1 MPNDYLWGVISTTIA
16 AIATARGIGALT
28 VIRLSG
34 PNAMDVAQKC
44 FATRSEW
51 TPRRALLGSFQD
63 RLGRPLDEALATW
76 FKGPASFTGEDV
88 VEFGLHG
95 SPYIAAE
102 ALDALLA
109 AGAVLAAPGEFT
121 QRAFAHGKLDLA
133 QAEAVGDLIAAE
145 SRAGH
150 ELALKQLKGNVSKR
164 MAELR
169 QQLMDFAALI
179 ELELDFVEEDVE
191 FARRED
197 LIALLDSVS
206 NECTRMRSTFRQ
218 GQAMREGI
226 PLVLVG
232 APNAGKSTLLNR
244 LLRDE
249 RALVSD
255 VPGTTRDSV
264 EERFRLGDLMFRLID
279 TAGIRETDE
288 VVERMG
294 IERSWAKIREAHMVL
309 ALVDPL
315 HSSALE
321 AQDLVDRVREAN
333 PESDVVLLLTKRDT
347 WGARDVTTYPEHL
360 AMSPDPSDLEVLERH
375 LESRVQIPEGDVLI
389 ANARHAEALGAS
401 IESLERARESLV
413 LGTSG
418 ELVAYDLRDALR
430 HLGSITGEVTADD
443 LLGSIFGRFCIG
455 K

>member
-1 MPNDYLWGVISTTIA
+1 
-16 AIATARGIGALT
+16 LT
-28 VIRLSG
+28 
-34 PNAMDVAQKC
+34 
-44 FATRSEW
+44 
-51 TPRRALLGSFQD
+51 
-63 RLGRPLDEALATW
+63 
-76 FKGPASFTGEDV
+76 
-88 VEFGLHG
+88 
-95 SPYIAAE
+95 
-102 ALDALLA
+102 
-109 AGAVLAAPGEFT
+109 
-121 QRAFAHGKLDLA
+121 
-133 QAEAVGDLIAAE
+133 
-145 SRAGH
+145 
-150 ELALKQLKGNVSKR
+150 
-164 MAELR
+164 
-169 QQLMDFAALI
+169 DFAALI

-206 NECTRMRSTFRQ
+206 NECIRMRSTFRY
-218 GQAMREGI
+218 GQAVREGI

-244 LLRDE
+244 LLRDD

-255 VPGTTRDSV
+255 IPGTTRDSV

-315 HSSALE
+315 HSNESE
-321 AQDLVDRVREAN
+321 AQDLERRVRDAN
-333 PESDVVLLLTKRDT
+333 PDADVVVLLTKRDT
-347 WGARDVTTYPEHL
+347 WNGLDVSDYPEHL
-360 AMSPDPSDLEVLERH
+360 AMSPDPNDLDALERH
-375 LESRVQIPEGDVLI
+375 LESKVRVPEGDVLI
-389 ANARHAEALGAS
+389 ANARHAEALGLC
-401 IESLERARESLV
+401 IDSLARARESLV
-413 LGTSG
+413 LSTSG

-443 LLGSIFGRFCIG
+443 LHGSIFGRFCIG

>member
-51 TPRRALLGSFQD
+51 SPRRALLGSFQD

-76 FKGPASFTGEDV
+76 FQGPASFTGEDV

-232 APNAGKSTLLNR
+232 APNTGKSTLLNR

-294 IERSWAKIREAHMVL
+294 IER
-309 ALVDPL
+309 
-315 HSSALE
+315 
-321 AQDLVDRVREAN
+321 
-333 PESDVVLLLTKRDT
+333 
-347 WGARDVTTYPEHL
+347 
-360 AMSPDPSDLEVLERH
+360 
-375 LESRVQIPEGDVLI
+375 
-389 ANARHAEALGAS
+389 
-401 IESLERARESLV
+401 
-413 LGTSG
+413 
-418 ELVAYDLRDALR
+418 
-430 HLGSITGEVTADD
+430 
-443 LLGSIFGRFCIG
+443 
-455 K
+455 

>member
-1 MPNDYLWGVISTTIA
+1 VILNTIA
-16 AIATARGIGALT
+16 AVATARGIGALT

-34 PNAMDVAQKC
+34 PHALGIAQKC
-44 FATRSEW
+44 FTTRSEW

-63 RLGRPLDEALATW
+63 RQGRPLDEALATW
-76 FKGPASFTGEDV
+76 FQGPASFTGEDI

-95 SPYIAAE
+95 SAFIASE

-109 AGAVLAAPGEFT
+109 AGATLAAPGEFT

-150 ELALKQLKGNVSKR
+150 ELALKQLKGSVSNR

-191 FARRED
+191 FARRDD
-197 LIALLDSVS
+197 LLRLLDSVV
-206 NECTRMRSTFRQ
+206 NECIRMRDTFRQ
-218 GQAMREGI
+218 GQAIREGI

-288 VVERMG
+288 VVEQMG
-294 IERSWAKIREAHMVL
+294 IERSWAKVREANIVL

-315 HSSALE
+315 HTGAAEAMSLLE
-321 AQDLVDRVREAN
+321 RVREAN
-333 PESDVVLLLTKRDT
+333 PDSDVVLLLTKRDL
-347 WGARDVTTYPEHL
+347 WGLIDTSAYPDHIQMGPEERDLEHL
-360 AMSPDPSDLEVLERH
+360 EQALQT
-375 LESRVQIPEGDVLI
+375 RVQIPEGDVLI
-389 ANARHAEALGAS
+389 ANVRHAEALNAS
-401 IESLERARESLV
+401 TDALFRARESLE

>member
-1 MPNDYLWGVISTTIA
+1 
-16 AIATARGIGALT
+16 
-28 VIRLSG
+28 
-34 PNAMDVAQKC
+34 
-44 FATRSEW
+44 
-51 TPRRALLGSFQD
+51 
-63 RLGRPLDEALATW
+63 
-76 FKGPASFTGEDV
+76 
-88 VEFGLHG
+88 
-95 SPYIAAE
+95 
-102 ALDALLA
+102 
-109 AGAVLAAPGEFT
+109 
-121 QRAFAHGKLDLA
+121 
-133 QAEAVGDLIAAE
+133 GDLIAAE

>member
-1 MPNDYLWGVISTTIA
+1 
-16 AIATARGIGALT
+16 
-28 VIRLSG
+28 
-34 PNAMDVAQKC
+34 
-44 FATRSEW
+44 
-51 TPRRALLGSFQD
+51 
-63 RLGRPLDEALATW
+63 
-76 FKGPASFTGEDV
+76 
-88 VEFGLHG
+88 
-95 SPYIAAE
+95 
-102 ALDALLA
+102 
-109 AGAVLAAPGEFT
+109 
-121 QRAFAHGKLDLA
+121 
-133 QAEAVGDLIAAE
+133 
-145 SRAGH
+145 
-150 ELALKQLKGNVSKR
+150 

-244 LLRDE
+244 LLRDD

-264 EERFRLGDLMFRLID
+264 EERFRLGDLLFRLID

-294 IERSWAKIREAHMVL
+294 IERSWAKVREAHMVL
-309 ALVDPL
+309 ALVDPV

-321 AQDLVDRVREAN
+321 AQDLVHRVREAN

-347 WGARDVTTYPEHL
+347 WGERDVSAYPEHL

-401 IESLERARESLV
+401 IDSLQRARESLV

>member
-1 MPNDYLWGVISTTIA
+1 
-16 AIATARGIGALT
+16 
-28 VIRLSG
+28 
-34 PNAMDVAQKC
+34 
-44 FATRSEW
+44 
-51 TPRRALLGSFQD
+51 
-63 RLGRPLDEALATW
+63 
-76 FKGPASFTGEDV
+76 
-88 VEFGLHG
+88 
-95 SPYIAAE
+95 
-102 ALDALLA
+102 
-109 AGAVLAAPGEFT
+109 
-121 QRAFAHGKLDLA
+121 
-133 QAEAVGDLIAAE
+133 
-145 SRAGH
+145 
-150 ELALKQLKGNVSKR
+150 
-164 MAELR
+164 
-169 QQLMDFAALI
+169 
-179 ELELDFVEEDVE
+179 
-191 FARRED
+191 
-197 LIALLDSVS
+197 
-206 NECTRMRSTFRQ
+206 
-218 GQAMREGI
+218 MREGI

-244 LLRDE
+244 LLRDD

-294 IERSWAKIREAHMVL
+294 IERSWAKVREAHMVL
-309 ALVDPL
+309 ALVDPV

-321 AQDLVDRVREAN
+321 AQDLVHRVRVAN

-347 WGARDVTTYPEHL
+347 WGERDVSAYPEHL

-401 IESLERARESLV
+401 IDSLQRARESLV